1 MAQKTKRA
9 SAEEQIRASVRRVLS
24 AGRVASFPYPLPTEQ
39 GEQLSMTGEASAW
52 GNRTDFPADAVT
64 DALSALPSL
73 KKAPEADLARYARR
87 MRFIV
92 QPGDCDRFVAAAAV
106 IASLAEAGFTK
117 LLLLTDTPAERDALA
132 SFLALTRS
140 GIGNT
145 GATVYL
151 PGEFGTGTV
160 YPVFASVFGYLT
172 SPGREIL
179 LLDSAS
185 FCRRT
190 NLLRRPVLPAR
201 EGGKDCGCSFT
212 DLIAEGNPA
221 VVCAAKTADAVRNLA
236 RAAEIF
242 KPSVSLLLCPEEKRL
257 RDAVIC
263 RPERE
268 AGRKN
273 RGGRGGSS
281 KGQDPEGL
289 QEQLRF

>member
-9 SAEEQIRASVRRVLS
+9 SAEEQIRASVRQVLS
-24 AGRVASFPYPLPTEQ
+24 AGRAASFPYPLPTEQ

-52 GNRTDFPADAVT
+52 GNRTDFREDAVA
-64 DALSALPSL
+64 DALSSLPSL
-73 KKAPEADLARYARR
+73 KKAPAEDLAGYARR

-92 QPGDCDRFVAAAAV
+92 QPGDCDRFVAAASV
-106 IASLAEAGFTK
+106 IASLAEAGFIK

-151 PGEFGTGTV
+151 PGEFGVGAV
-160 YPVFASVFGYLT
+160 YQVFASIFGYLT

-179 LLDSAS
+179 LLDGAS

-190 NLLRRPVLPAR
+190 NLLRRPVLPGQA
-201 EGGKDCGCSFT
+201 EDGGNRRSFT

-221 VVCAAKTADAVRNLA
+221 VVCAAKTADSARNLA
-236 RAAEIF
+236 RAAEVF
-242 KPSVSLLLCPEEKRL
+242 RPSISILLCFEEKRL

-263 RPERE
+263 RPERGT
-268 AGRKN
+268 GRRK
-273 RGGRGGSS
+273 GSS
-281 KGQDPEGL
+281 RGSKDGDPEGL

>member
-9 SAEEQIRASVRRVLS
+9 SAEDRIRDSLRRVLS
-24 AGRVASFPYPLPTEQ
+24 AGRVTSFPYPLPTEQ
-39 GEQLSMTGEASAW
+39 GEQLSMTGDAAAW
-52 GNRTDFPADAVT
+52 GNRSDFPEDAVAE
-64 DALSALPSL
+64 ALASLPSL
-73 KKAPEADLARYARR
+73 KKTGEEELGIYARR
-87 MRFIV
+87 MRFII

-106 IASLAEAGFTK
+106 LSSLAEAGFVK
-117 LLLLTDTPAERDALA
+117 ILLLTDTPAERDALA

-140 GIGNT
+140 GIGNA

-151 PGEFGTGTV
+151 PGEFGSGAV

-179 LLDSAS
+179 LLDGAS

-190 NLLRRPVLPAR
+190 NLLRRPVLPGEQGSEEGAR
-201 EGGKDCGCSFT
+201 SFT

-221 VVCAAKTADAVRNLA
+221 VVCAAKTADSARNLA
-236 RAAEIF
+236 KAAEIF
-242 KPSVSLLLCPEEKRL
+242 HPSLSVLLCAEEKRL

-268 AGRKN
+268 SGRKRR
-273 RGGRGGSS
+273 RGQKENGADGPDGI
-281 KGQDPEGL
+281 